1 MLTYEKG
8 IGGQVVQFPASA
20 RIFAI
25 AKPSELL
32 QFRSRE
38 PTAAPFPLFKSSEWN
53 LVIHKGK

>member
-1 MLTYEKG
+1 MLNREKG

-20 RIFAI
+20 QIFPI
-25 AKPSELL
+25 AKPAELL

-38 PTAAPFPLFKSSEWN
+38 STAVPFPLFRSSEWN